1 MIFMLEV
8 DGVLRQ
14 CIVHSKEMANALHAL
29 NYCRALAKKGSR
41 SYEAI
46 TASME
51 ELSKDIVASGFFEV
65 CHA

>member
-14 CIVHSKEMANALHAL
+14 CKVHSREMANALHAL
-29 NYCRALAKKGSR
+29 NYCRALTENGSR
-41 SYEAI
+41 SYQAI

-65 CHA
+65 WHG